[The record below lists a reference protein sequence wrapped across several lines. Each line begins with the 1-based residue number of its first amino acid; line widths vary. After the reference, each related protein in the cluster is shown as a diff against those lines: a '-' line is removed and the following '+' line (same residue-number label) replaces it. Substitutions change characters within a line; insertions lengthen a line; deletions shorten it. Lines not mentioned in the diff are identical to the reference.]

1 MDVFEA
7 IRERRTVK
15 DYGTRRVSREE
26 IERVLDAAVYAPR
39 HGPSEP
45 WGFYVLGEQARRG
58 YGRIRARV
66 KVMGADPEKVEE
78 KRAEIVAQAEAVP
91 ALIAIS
97 CYIDVDPVR
106 RDEDYA
112 ATFMAIQNLMLA
124 ATALRLGTHLR
135 TGRILEDDEFR
146 AVLGVPRDHRIVAM
160 VELGEPKDRPEPR
173 RRTPASKKTHWL
185 P

>member
-7 IRERRTVK
+7 IRQRRTVK
-15 DYGTRRVSREE
+15 EYGLRRVSREE
-26 IERVLDAAVYAPR
+26 IERILEAAVHAPR
-39 HGPSEP
+39 RGPADP

-66 KVMGADPEKVEE
+66 KAKGEDPAKAEE
-78 KRAEIVAQAEAVP
+78 IRAQIVTQTESIP
-91 ALIAIS
+91 ALIAVS

-124 ATALRLGTHLR
+124 ATALDLGTHIR

-146 AVLGVPRDHRIVAM
+146 AILGVPRDHRVVAM
-160 VELGEPKDRPEPR
+160 IELGEPKDAPGPR
-173 RRTPASKKTHWL
+173 RRTPASEKTRWL